1 MIECNICILIID
13 YIVLYIYEIIYIY
26 ILYIIISCWPSVIWS
41 CLQACPVFG
50 AAAWARSAAAQGSE
64 ASKRRL

>member
-1 MIECNICILIID
+1 MIECNIYILIID
-13 YIVLYIYEIIYIY
+13 YIVLYIYEIIY